1 MPRPVAMLARFSLYG
16 FLKNLRFF
24 DAFLLLALRERGID
38 FLGIGG
44 LIAVREVASHLSQ
57 IPSGALADAFG
68 RRRCMVVSMACY
80 VISYL
85 ALGLSAQSW
94 LLVFAMVF
102 YGTADAF
109 RDGTHKTLIYTWLRQ
124 QGRENERTK
133 IYGYTRSWSKMGS
146 ALSSLI
152 AAVLVFITGN
162 FSTVFL
168 LSAIP
173 AFLNLINL
181 ATYPAS
187 LDAGIAPGGGLK
199 QAYRH
204 LVDGFKEVIS
214 RSSVRRLV
222 MDSIAFE
229 GGYPVVKDYLQIVVQ
244 ASVIALPLGLSL
256 SGEQRTAVFSGLSY
270 AVLHFLASK
279 ASKSAHRFESSSGG
293 VEPAIDRIFLL
304 SIASMMILG
313 LALVT
318 GVGWLAISI
327 FIFLGILQ
335 NLWRPIHIGRFDR
348 DGNESR
354 AATTLSIE
362 SQASSLVA
370 AIWAP
375 LIGFFIDRLS
385 QGEKTA
391 PLDAL
396 WPVTLVA
403 IPLILAWVWRRFRG
417 NPIANADIPRG

>member
-1 MPRPVAMLARFSLYG
+1 MAGDPGTFRTMLARFSLYG

-24 DAFLLLALRERGID
+24 DAFLLLALRERGMD

-44 LIAVREVASHLSQ
+44 LIAVREIASNLSQ

-68 RRRCMVVSMACY
+68 RRRCMIASMAFY

-85 ALGLSAQSW
+85 ALGLAAQTW
-94 LLVFAMVF
+94 LLVVAMVF

-109 RDGTHKTLIYTWLRQ
+109 RDGTHKALIYSWLHQ
-124 QGRENERTK
+124 QGREDERTK

-146 ALSSLI
+146 AVSALI
-152 AAVLVFITGN
+152 AAALVFITGN

-168 LSAIP
+168 LSAVP

-187 LDAGIAPGGGLK
+187 LDAGIPRGGGVR
-199 QAYRH
+199 QAWEH
-204 LVDGFKEVIS
+204 LREGFRDVIS

-222 MDSIAFE
+222 ADSIAFE

-244 ASVIALPLGLSL
+244 ASVLTLPLKLAMT
-256 SGEQRTAVFSGLSY
+256 GEQRTAVFSGLAY

-279 ASKSAHRFESSSGG
+279 ASRAAHRFELASGG
-293 VEPAIDRIFLL
+293 VEPAIDRILQL
-304 SIASMMILG
+304 SAVAMLVLG
-313 LALVT
+313 LSLAV
-318 GVGWLAISI
+318 GVGWLAVLV
-327 FIFLGILQ
+327 FILLGILQ

-348 DGNESR
+348 DGEESR

-362 SQASSLVA
+362 SQASSLIA
-370 AIWAP
+370 ALWAP
-375 LIGFFIDRLS
+375 LIGLCIDRLAGHAS
-385 QGEKTA
+385 PA
-391 PLDAL
+391 PLQAL
-396 WPVTLVA
+396 WPVALVVM
-403 IPLILAWVWRRFRG
+403 PLFAAVVWRRLRDSG
-417 NPIANADIPRG
+417 R

>member
-1 MPRPVAMLARFSLYG
+1 MLARFSLYG

-24 DAFLLLALRERGID
+24 DAFLLLALRERGMD

-44 LIAVREVASHLSQ
+44 LIAVREIASNLSQ

-68 RRRCMVVSMACY
+68 RRRCMIVSMACY

-85 ALGLSAQSW
+85 ALGLAAQTW

-109 RDGTHKTLIYTWLRQ
+109 RDGTHKALIYSWLRQ

-133 IYGYTRSWSKMGS
+133 IYGYTRSWSKIGS

-152 AAVLVFITGN
+152 AAALVFITGN

-187 LDAGIAPGGGLK
+187 LDAGIPPGGGLG
-199 QAYRH
+199 QAFRH
-204 LVDGFKEVIS
+204 LEDGFREVVA
-214 RSSVRRLV
+214 RTSVRRLV
-222 MDSIAFE
+222 ADSVAFE

-256 SGEQRTAVFSGLSY
+256 SGGQRTAVFGGLSY
-270 AVLHFLASK
+270 AILHFLASK
-279 ASKSAHRFESSSGG
+279 ASKSAHRFENASGG
-293 VEPAIDRIFLL
+293 VEPAIDRIFLF
-304 SIASMMILG
+304 SIISMVVLG
-313 LALVT
+313 ISLIT
-318 GVGWLAISI
+318 GIGWLAVLI
-327 FIFLGILQ
+327 FIILGILQ

-362 SQASSLVA
+362 SQGSSLVA
-370 AIWAP
+370 ALWAP
-375 LIGFFIDRLS
+375 LIGLCIDHLR
-385 QGEKTA
+385 GDEKTA
-391 PLDAL
+391 PLQAL
-396 WPVTLVA
+396 WPVTLVG
-403 IPLILAWVWRRFRG
+403 IPLIVAVIWRRLR
-417 NPIANADIPRG
+417 PTTI